1 MNIMQMMK
9 KAEEMQ
15 KNMKVTQEELAN
27 TEIVGEAGSGAVKVI
42 FDGRGQF
49 KSISLSSEV
58 SGMDN
63 EMLEDII
70 TTAMVQATNK
80 ASMLME
86 EKIKSITGG
95 IQIPGLNG
103 LFK

>member
-1 MNIMQMMK
+1 MQMMK
-9 KAEEMQ
+9 QAQKIQ
-15 KNMKVTQEELAN
+15 KNMKLTQEELAN
-27 TEIVGEAGSGAVKVI
+27 TEVVGEAGSGAVKVT
-42 FDGRGQF
+42 FDGKGQF

-80 ASMLME
+80 ASQVME
-86 EKIKSITGG
+86 EKLKAVTGG
-95 IQIPGLNG
+95 INIPGLNG